1 MAHFQ
6 CNALGAT
13 TVMKLAGG
21 GEDDAAGRVVEGLT
35 RSGIATNRRS
45 A

>member
-6 CNALGAT
+6 CNALGAA

-21 GEDDAAGRVVEGLT
+21 GEDDAAGRDVEGLA
-35 RSGIATNRRS
+35 RSSIATNSRS
-45 A
+45 V